1 MLQREPSVLRTASDS
16 RPISI
21 LRLYVR
27 VLEYL
32 RTAGLDP
39 QCIGD
44 RQPVEE
50 GTHGLEDCGREGLFV
65 FSRQR

>member
-16 RPISI
+16 GPISM
-21 LRLYVR
+21 LGLNVR